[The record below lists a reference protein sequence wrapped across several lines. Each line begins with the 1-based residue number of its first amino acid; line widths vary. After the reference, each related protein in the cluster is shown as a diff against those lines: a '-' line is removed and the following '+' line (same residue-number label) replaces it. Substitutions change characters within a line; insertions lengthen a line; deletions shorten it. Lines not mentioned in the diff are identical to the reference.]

1 LLDIYIEF
9 PAKSGTGKA
18 GASRGYACHL
28 DYGLM
33 LNFFRKKAGR
43 AQGQQLYTLL
53 VARAREPAFFREF
66 EVPDTID
73 GRFDLVA
80 LHGWLALRHLTGEPA
95 QNLTDAIFVGFDE
108 AMREQG
114 MGDMGLGR
122 KMKQFAD
129 AWYGR
134 LKVYDGA
141 TDEDMLASALTRNLY
156 RTRPGNEIRART
168 LADYAF
174 AAREHLRYSRA
185 GELDFG
191 PVPALWNA

>member
-1 LLDIYIEF
+1 
-9 PAKSGTGKA
+9 
-18 GASRGYACHL
+18 
-28 DYGLM
+28 M
-33 LNFFRKKAGR
+33 LKFFRKSAAKT
-43 AQGQQLYTLL
+43 QGQKLYSLL

-80 LHGWLALRHLTGEPA
+80 LHGWLALRHLTGDPA
-95 QNLTDAIFVGFDE
+95 QNLTDAIFAGFDE

-114 MGDMGLGR
+114 VGDMGLGR
-122 KMKQFAD
+122 KMRQFAD

-134 LKVYDGA
+134 MAVYDAAQDEEELA
-141 TDEDMLASALTRNLY
+141 TALSRNLY

-174 AAREHLRYSRA
+174 AAREHLKYSNA

-191 PVPALWNA
+191 PVPNLWNA